1 MNITEVLLLPS
12 ETSWPLPFQGITHI
26 PTALPTKCGKVMANR
41 SPIFIVAAG
50 TRGEAGA
57 LTCTFHSLSNEA
69 PHEVGTVFTPVWPSE
84 RMDLE
89 KEWSK
94 VEKGETWGG
103 CCASIKGALHKLAE
117 LKMQHAHLEN
127 RSSGTDKWHVFSEL
141 HFFF

>member
-26 PTALPTKCGKVMANR
+26 PTALPAKCGKVMANT
-41 SPIFIVAAG
+41 SPIFRVAAG

-89 KEWSK
+89 KEWGK
-94 VEKGETWGG
+94 VEKGET
-103 CCASIKGALHKLAE
+103 
-117 LKMQHAHLEN
+117 
-127 RSSGTDKWHVFSEL
+127 
-141 HFFF
+141 